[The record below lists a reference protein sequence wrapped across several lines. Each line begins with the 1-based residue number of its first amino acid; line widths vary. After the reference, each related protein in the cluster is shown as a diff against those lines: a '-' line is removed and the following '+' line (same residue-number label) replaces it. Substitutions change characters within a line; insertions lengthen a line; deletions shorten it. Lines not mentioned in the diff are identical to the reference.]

1 MTNHSFFLEIIL
13 RPLIDNF
20 DIKEVDTMWSKRIE
34 GLSNNKFSFYFSYFV
49 VAFKIYFKRNE

>member
-20 DIKEVDTMWSKRIE
+20 DIKEVDTMWSKELKDCQIIN
-34 GLSNNKFSFYFSYFV
+34 LVSILV
-49 VAFKIYFKRNE
+49 TL